1 MLERAWGRLAGVADL
16 LLREIAH
23 LVTFD
28 ADDRE
33 LQGVDLRISGGRIA
47 EIGRLPPKADEEVLD
62 ASGML
67 VLPGMV
73 NAHQHLYQVG
83 LRCIAEL
90 ERVTLEPWL
99 SGLGRLCM
107 QWWREGHFTPESVA
121 ALARAGMVESL
132 LCGVTTIADQHY
144 FFPGG
149 VTAPYIEATIEA
161 ATEVGIRL
169 HAGRGT
175 MTMGLSEGGMAPD
188 ETCQT
193 IDEVVRHSL
202 ELIGEYHDPDP
213 LARIRI
219 HLAPCGP
226 HVDRPELYAVFAEL
240 AAEHPGVGLHTHL
253 YEQIDTEFCRRRYG
267 MTPWQLIGE
276 SGWHRD
282 ATWLAHMVDAPHAEV
297 ADYAAAGVGLVHLI
311 APDLRMGFGLA
322 SVREWLEAGCTVGF
336 GTTGSASNDGCNQLG
351 DLRVAALAH
360 RLGSAEP
367 DRWLSVRELLA
378 MATRGSARCL
388 ERAALGVLEPGAAA
402 DLAAWD
408 IMSVDRVGVHDPVAG
423 LLMTGLSDRAQ
434 LVTVAGEVV
443 VRDGHCVSADEETV
457 AADARAALPPPA

>member
-1 MLERAWGRLAGVADL
+1 MPGL
-16 LLREIAH
+16 LLRDIAH

-33 LQGVDLRISGGRIA
+33 LRGVDLRIAGGRVA
-47 EIGRLPPKADEEVLD
+47 EIGQLQPAPGEEVVN
-62 ASGML
+62 ASGLL
-67 VLPGMV
+67 VLPGMI

-83 LRCIAEL
+83 LRCVAEL
-90 ERVTLEPWL
+90 ERATLGTWL
-99 SGLGRLCM
+99 SGLGQLCM
-107 QWWREGHFTPESVA
+107 RWWRDGYFTPESVA

-161 ATEVGIRL
+161 AREVGIRL

-175 MTMGLSEGGMAPD
+175 MTMGHSEGGMAPD

-193 IDEVVRHSL
+193 IDEVVRHSS
-202 ELIGEYHDPDP
+202 ELISEYHDPDP
-213 LARIRI
+213 MARIRI

-226 HVDRPELYAVFAEL
+226 HVDHPELYAIFAEL

-253 YEQIDTEFCRRRYG
+253 YEQVDTEFCRQRYG
-267 MTPWQLIGE
+267 RTPWEVIGE
-276 SGWHRD
+276 AGWHRD
-282 ATWLAHMVDAPHAEV
+282 TTWLAHMVDAPVAEV
-297 ADYAAAGVGLVHLI
+297 ADYAAADVGLVHLI

-322 SVREWLEAGCTVGF
+322 PVREWLEQGCTVGF

-351 DLRVAALAH
+351 DLRLAALAH
-360 RLGSAEP
+360 RLSSAAP

-388 ERAALGVLEPGAAA
+388 GRSALGVIEPGAAA

-408 IMSVDRVGVHDPVAG
+408 ITSVDRVGVHDPVAG
-423 LLMTGLSDRAQ
+423 LLMTGLSDRAE

-443 VRDGHCVSADEETV
+443 VRDGRCVSADEETV
-457 AADARAALPPPA
+457 AAGAHTALPPPA

>member
-1 MLERAWGRLAGVADL
+1 MPDL
-16 LLREIAH
+16 LLRDIAH

-28 ADDRE
+28 ADGRE
-33 LQGVDLRISGGRIA
+33 LQGVDLRISGGRVA
-47 EIGRLPPKADEEVLD
+47 EIGRLHPTPGEEVLD
-62 ASGML
+62 ASGLL

-90 ERVTLEPWL
+90 ERVTLGPWL
-99 SGLGRLCM
+99 AGLGRLCM
-107 QWWREGHFTPESVA
+107 QWWRDGHFTPESVA

-175 MTMGLSEGGMAPD
+175 MTMGHRDGGMAPD

-202 ELIGEYHDPDP
+202 ELIGEHHDPDP
-213 LARIRI
+213 MARIRI

-240 AAEHPGVGLHTHL
+240 ATEHPGVGLHTHL
-253 YEQIDTEFCRRRYG
+253 YEQIDTEFCQQRYG
-267 MTPWQLIGE
+267 KTPWQVIGE
-276 SGWHRD
+276 AGWHRD
-282 ATWLAHMVDAPHAEV
+282 GTWLAHMVDAPHAEV

-360 RLGSAEP
+360 RLGSADP

-388 ERAALGVLEPGAAA
+388 GRSALGVLEPGAAA

-408 IMSVDRVGVHDPVAG
+408 ITSVDRVGVHDPVAG

-443 VRDGHCVSADEETV
+443 VRDGYCVSADEETV
-457 AADARAALPPPA
+457 AADARTATRPLRAKFQSR